1 MKVYWILIVL
11 GVLCALFSSKIDK
24 LVNMNA
30 TLKLLLDGVLV
41 ILAIIVAVGNFS
53 KGIIVSYFSSIIC
66 IAGAVTFLAVD
77 LRRMNNSK
85 RGKWHDEQVTEKYYY
100 NFNFSRCHMSYL
112 YENWMVNICKRN
124 SRYVFNYG
132 NCYCSK
138 HIVYIYME

>member
-24 LVNMNA
+24 LVNMTA
-30 TLKLLLDGVLV
+30 TLKLLLDGMLV
-41 ILAIIVAVGNFS
+41 VLAIIVAVGNFS

-85 RGKWHDEQVTEKYYY
+85 RGK
-100 NFNFSRCHMSYL
+100 
-112 YENWMVNICKRN
+112 
-124 SRYVFNYG
+124 
-132 NCYCSK
+132 
-138 HIVYIYME
+138 